1 MMAYQI
7 KKFLSNKLNI
17 LNEDIHIQKSRK
29 GFYYLKMTEIRK
41 QENRKTLQITQELD
55 LYKLHIT

>member
-1 MMAYQI
+1 MVYQI
-7 KKFLSNKLNI
+7 KKFLSNKLSI

-41 QENRKTLQITQELD
+41 QENRKTSQITQELD
-55 LYKLHIT
+55 LYTLHVA

>member
-1 MMAYQI
+1 MVYQI
-7 KKFLSNKLNI
+7 KKFLSNKLSI

-55 LYKLHIT
+55 LYTLHIA

>member
-1 MMAYQI
+1 MVYQI
-7 KKFLSNKLNI
+7 KKFLSNKLSI

-41 QENRKTLQITQELD
+41 
-55 LYKLHIT
+55 

>member
-1 MMAYQI
+1 MVYQI
-7 KKFLSNKLNI
+7 KKFLSNKLSI

-41 QENRKTLQITQELD
+41 QENRKTIQITKELD
-55 LYKLHIT
+55 LYTLHVA

>member
-1 MMAYQI
+1 MMVYQI
-7 KKFLSNKLNI
+7 KKFLSNKLSI

-41 QENRKTLQITQELD
+41 QENRKTSQITQELD
-55 LYKLHIT
+55 LYILHIA

>member
-1 MMAYQI
+1 MVCKI
-7 KKFLSNKLNI
+7 KKFLSNKLSI

-41 QENRKTLQITQELD
+41 QENRKTSQITQELD
-55 LYKLHIT
+55 LYTLHIA

>member
-1 MMAYQI
+1 MVYQI
-7 KKFLSNKLNI
+7 KKFLSNKLII

-55 LYKLHIT
+55 LYTLHIA

>member
-1 MMAYQI
+1 MVYQI
-7 KKFLSNKLNI
+7 KKFLSNKLSI

-41 QENRKTLQITQELD
+41 QENRKTIQITQELD
-55 LYKLHIT
+55 LYTLHVA

>member
-1 MMAYQI
+1 MVYQI
-7 KKFLSNKLNI
+7 KKFLSNKLSI

-41 QENRKTLQITQELD
+41 KENRKTSKFTLELD
-55 LYKLHIT
+55 LYTLHVA

>member
-1 MMAYQI
+1 MVYQI
-7 KKFLSNKLNI
+7 KKFLSNKLSI

-41 QENRKTLQITQELD
+41 QENRKTSQITQELD
-55 LYKLHIT
+55 LYTLHIA

>member
-1 MMAYQI
+1 MVYQI
-7 KKFLSNKLNI
+7 KKFLSNKLSI

-41 QENRKTLQITQELD
+41 QENRKTSQITKELD
-55 LYKLHIT
+55 LYTLYIT

>member
-1 MMAYQI
+1 MVYQI

-41 QENRKTLQITQELD
+41 
-55 LYKLHIT
+55 

>member
-1 MMAYQI
+1 MVYKI
-7 KKFLSNKLNI
+7 KKFLSNKLSI

-55 LYKLHIT
+55 LYTLHVA